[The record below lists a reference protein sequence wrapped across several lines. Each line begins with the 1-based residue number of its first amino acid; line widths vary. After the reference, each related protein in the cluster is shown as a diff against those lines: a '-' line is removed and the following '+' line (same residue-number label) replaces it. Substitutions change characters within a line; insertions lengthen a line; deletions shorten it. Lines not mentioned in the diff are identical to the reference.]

1 MKILLVG
8 AVAAALSAC
17 VTHESR
23 PMPWA
28 DTVKDG
34 KESSVSPSK
43 TTSKTTS
50 TSSMTTVKTSIVVG
64 PKDLQTLEKMDK
76 ALEGFVLRNET
87 KIFTSLC
94 KEKRF
99 DCYVGDV
106 LYPKTKTKVTRKV
119 PPYASGSKMGLQG
132 ENRIQARYDFYP

>member
-1 MKILLVG
+1 MKIVLI
-8 AVAAALSAC
+8 AAAAALFSAC
-17 VTHESR
+17 ATHESR

-28 DTVKDG
+28 DTAKD
-34 KESSVSPSK
+34 SK

-50 TSSMTTVKTSIVVG
+50 TSSMTTVKTSINVG

-99 DCYVGDV
+99 DCYVGEV
-106 LYPKTKTKVTRKV
+106 LYPKTKKKVARKV

-132 ENRIQARYDFYP
+132 ENRIQARYDFFP